1 MLKRKWAPYLMEA
14 AARAGWGFSKL
25 FAATVDRQRVVTAQA
40 GRCCTHVELAEASVL
55 LAAEQ
60 LSHKGVV
67 PAVPDVLV
75 ELSVV

>member
-1 MLKRKWAPYLMEA
+1 MVKGKWAPYLMET
-14 AARAGWGFSKL
+14 AARAGWGFSEIK
-25 FAATVDRQRVVTAQA
+25 F
-40 GRCCTHVELAEASVL
+40 AEASVL

-60 LSHKGVV
+60 LGHKGVV